1 MYKKNNQGKV
11 NLIDKEI
18 RFLEE
23 LVVSEEEIFEKSKEI
38 TSLIEIQRKQNIR
51 HGLTN
56 VTDACFEFFIE
67 MDKKIRDLET
77 LNNLTLYTS
86 NIYSFISAEIS
97 ESESIN
103 EKWRALFTENEN
115 FNIISSLFHEILS
128 SNQFIRECNQRF
140 AAEKE
145 KAHRKQVMQKKSK
158 SFGQK
163 KHGPLKSVFQIT
175 QLEKCP
181 RIGIFKVCLN
191 LTSHFLLAVYYKKGT
206 WFCYARLL
214 VFKVL
219 NLKQNLHYQIS

>member
-23 LVVSEEEIFEKSKEI
+23 LVVTEEEIFEKSKEI

-103 EKWRALFTENEN
+103 EKWRALFTDNEN
-115 FNIISSLFHEILS
+115 FNIISSLFDEILSKYLKMS

-158 SFGQK
+158 SFG
-163 KHGPLKSVFQIT
+163 S
-175 QLEKCP
+175 EKNM
-181 RIGIFKVCLN
+181 V
-191 LTSHFLLAVYYKKGT
+191 H
-206 WFCYARLL
+206 
-214 VFKVL
+214 
-219 NLKQNLHYQIS
+219 